1 MYSFPVAAM
10 TNYDTLSG
18 FNNTNLCSHH
28 SGSQESE
35 ISATGLKS
43 RCHRAALPPHSRA
56 AVPNLFWCQEPVSCS
71 PVFPWTIGKGWFGDD
86 SNTLHLLCILFLLL
100 LHQFHLRSSG
110 IKSWKLGTPALGEK
124 MFLVSSRV
132 LWLLTFLEIMAIS
145 LPCLFPWVHRSF
157 FSLCV
162 RFLFLLLIRTLVV
175 ALRAHLD
182 NSEYSLILSSLTS
195 SHLQRASF
203 QITLLNSRDILGL
216 HCQSK
221 MKVLVV
227 QSCPTLC
234 GPMDSGPPG
243 SSVHGILQGRILE
256 WVAIPFPRIS
266 SQPRAQT
273 QVSCISGRFF
283 TI

>member
-1 MYSFPVAAM
+1 M

-18 FNNTNLCSHH
+18 FNNTNLCSRH

-43 RCHRAALPPHSRA
+43 RCHRAELPPHSRA
-56 AVPNLFWCQEPVSCS
+56 AVPNLFWHQEPVSWS
-71 PVFPWTIGKGWFGDD
+71 PVFPWTVGEGWFGDD

-132 LWLLTFLEIMAIS
+132 LWLLTFREIMAMS
-145 LPCLFPWVHRSF
+145 LPCLPPWVHRSF
-157 FSLCV
+157 FSVCEIS
-162 RFLFLLLIRTLVV
+162 LFLSFIRTLVV

-182 NSEYSLILSSLTS
+182 NSEYSPILSSLTL

-203 QITLLNSRDILGL
+203 QITFINSRDLFRL

-221 MKVLVV
+221 VKVLIT
-227 QSCPTLC
+227 QSYPTLC
-234 GPMDSGPPG
+234 SPMDSTPPG
-243 SSVHGILQGRILE
+243 ASVHGILQGRILE
-256 WVAIPFPRIS
+256 WVAIPFSRVS
-266 SQPRAQT
+266 SQSRDQT
-273 QVSCISGRFF
+273 QVSCI
-283 TI
+283 

>member
-18 FNNTNLCSHH
+18 FNNTNLYSHH

-162 RFLFLLLIRTLVV
+162 LLQGHLSLDVGTS
-175 ALRAHLD
+175 RANQDH
-182 NSEYSLILSSLTS
+182 LSSP
-195 SHLQRASF
+195 QYPY
-203 QITLLNSRDILGL
+203 LNCI
-216 HCQSK
+216 CKTFSK
-221 MKVLVV
+221 AKIIF
-227 QSCPTLC
+227 
-234 GPMDSGPPG
+234 PG
-243 SSVHGILQGRILE
+243 SGD
-256 WVAIPFPRIS
+256 
-266 SQPRAQT
+266 
-273 QVSCISGRFF
+273 
-283 TI
+283 